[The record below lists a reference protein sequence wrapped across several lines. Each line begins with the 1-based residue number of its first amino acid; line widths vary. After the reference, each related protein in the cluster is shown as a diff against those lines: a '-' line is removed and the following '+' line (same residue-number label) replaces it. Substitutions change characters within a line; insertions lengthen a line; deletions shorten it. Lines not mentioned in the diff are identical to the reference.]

1 MSQRNLSQ
9 GDERDK
15 IADAENAVTQQTAG
29 SVAQANLTVL
39 SGAPAFAVSQSG
51 LALAQAQG
59 VLFANMVSN
68 QYQQAVAN
76 NVSLSKGVTQLLDP
90 PNPEVIPLDFISLL
104 NFYKTQLENDAAE
117 FRF

>member
-1 MSQRNLSQ
+1 MKNNRDP
-9 GDERDK
+9 GGERTN
-15 IADAENAVTQQTAG
+15 ISDAENAVTQQTVG

-90 PNPEVIPLDFISLL
+90 PNSGVIPLDFISLL
-104 NFYKTQLENDAAE
+104 NFYKTQLKDDAAE
-117 FRF
+117 FHF

>member
-1 MSQRNLSQ
+1 MTQTGNNE
-9 GDERDK
+9 GGERK
-15 IADAENAVTQQTAG
+15 SISDAENAVTQQTAG

-90 PNPEVIPLDFISLL
+90 PNAEVIPLDLISLL
-104 NFYKTQLENDAAE
+104 NFYKTQLEDDSSE
-117 FRF
+117 IQF